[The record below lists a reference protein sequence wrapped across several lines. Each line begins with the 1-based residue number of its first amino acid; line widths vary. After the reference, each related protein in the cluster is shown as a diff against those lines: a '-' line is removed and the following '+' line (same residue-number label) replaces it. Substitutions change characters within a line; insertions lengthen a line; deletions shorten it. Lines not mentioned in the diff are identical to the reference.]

1 MVADVATQRLSGL
14 KLKQAWILKGNLE
27 AVLAL
32 FPASRKTVCV
42 AKLRSRREAMR
53 GSICGMFVLVV
64 VAGLARPV
72 SGQVNN
78 INSPDFQGLPEVRS
92 NSLHGTTEERL
103 NAVLTRADGSTAGVF
118 EEKRVF
124 LADGQ
129 GGVMA
134 AKTLMEKG
142 SAIGATH
149 FVLDDHADGTRAIW
163 TTEDHHAWKQK
174 FPEGVAGRFSCWRI
188 APSEQTRSWYGIDG
202 MFPEVTCRP
211 AAERYCEPFGAVL
224 STPEGLLPAGASVA
238 AGTYAD
244 CRESL
249 SKPSKQ
255 DSERKDED
263 LGSAKILDFE
273 THGCRV
279 TFKTSEF
286 TIVDEKWVAELGSEG
301 SRKPLVL
308 RSVYEGPYYIGSEK
322 VTTAKTRIETTS
334 FSLEEPDPGSLQPPK
349 DYTIETVEMHE
360 VPCAQPLPPV
370 APPAQ

>member
-1 MVADVATQRLSGL
+1 MRERIGGL
-14 KLKQAWILKGNLE
+14 LMLAAMTG
-27 AVLAL
+27 LAL
-32 FPASRKTVCV
+32 P
-42 AKLRSRREAMR
+42 
-53 GSICGMFVLVV
+53 VL
-64 VAGLARPV
+64 
-72 SGQVNN
+72 GQVNS
-78 INSPDFQGLPEVRS
+78 INTPVLQIVPEVRS
-92 NSLHGTTEERL
+92 KALPGTTEERL

-124 LADGQ
+124 LADGR
-129 GGVMA
+129 GGVMV

-149 FVLDDHADGTRAIW
+149 FILDDHAEGTRAIW

-263 LGSAKILDFE
+263 LGSEKILDFE
-273 THGCRV
+273 THGCRI
-279 TFKTSEF
+279 TFKTPEF

-334 FSLEEPDPGSLQPPK
+334 YSLEEPDPTALQPPK